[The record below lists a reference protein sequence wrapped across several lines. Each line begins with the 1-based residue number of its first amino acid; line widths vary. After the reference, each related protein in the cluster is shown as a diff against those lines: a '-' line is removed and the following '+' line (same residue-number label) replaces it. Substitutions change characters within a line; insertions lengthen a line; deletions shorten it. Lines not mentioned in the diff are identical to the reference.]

1 MAQPPANPP
10 VPQARSASDETIVGN
25 VTTGNNASS
34 TIHTDNYVPSIT
46 TPIPTDLGTVAPEV
60 DSNKKRNTSFKI
72 TGVLPSRPPSNSDDD
87 DADESTVTEDDVPDT
102 VPIHTD
108 SNRNGPTS
116 SDTDGNRP
124 SSKAAGT
131 KHSGNVNPDERQAT
145 PSQPSQSGPSG
156 NTPVPAAS
164 TQGNP
169 ALPANNEKRRNSQQV
184 AGGNKGGGAGTSGVL
199 PSIKTGMALGY
210 RFNIFV
216 YDHKLGMH
224 SRKTM

>member
-25 VTTGNNASS
+25 VTAGNNASS
-34 TIHTDNYVPSIT
+34 TIYTDNYVPSIT
-46 TPIPTDLGTVAPEV
+46 TPIPTGLGTVAPEV
-60 DSNKKRNTSFKI
+60 DPNKKRNTSFKI

-108 SNRNGPTS
+108 STRNGPTS

-145 PSQPSQSGPSG
+145 PSQPSQSGPSS

-164 TQGNP
+164 AQGNP
-169 ALPANNEKRRNSQQV
+169 GLPANNEKRRNSQQV
-184 AGGNKGGGAGTSGVL
+184 AGGTKGGGAGTGGVL

-224 SRKTM
+224 FRKTT